1 MDLTRRLQF
10 PDWPFDP
17 AARLFPAQD
26 RRPAGLTAVSPGELT
41 PLQRAL
47 LVIDGTVTTFI
58 EAWALEPVSVQPLAQ
73 NATHLAV
80 ADPWLEAPAGTPVL
94 SRSVLLTGGRSQTI
108 FAYAESLICTER
120 LPAPMLDGL
129 LRGGMSLGQML
140 LQPGFDSRRE
150 GLWYGRESPAGL
162 PPAVVAVTGTEF
174 LTRTYRVSARSLPLM
189 LITERFPW
197 RAA

>member
-1 MDLTRRLQF
+1 MDLKRRLQY

-17 AARLFPAQD
+17 AARLFSAQD
-26 RRPAGLTAVSPGELT
+26 QRPESLTTVSPGDLT

-47 LVIDGTVTTFI
+47 LVIDGTVTTFL
-58 EAWALEPVSVQPLAQ
+58 EAYALEPVSVLPLAQ
-73 NATHLAV
+73 SATHLAV
-80 ADPWLEAPAGTPVL
+80 ADPWLEAGAGTPVL
-94 SRSVLLTGGRSQTI
+94 SRSVLLTGGRTRTV

-162 PPAVVAVTGTEF
+162 PPAVLAVTGPDF
-174 LTRTYRVSARSLPLM
+174 LTRTYRVSAQSRPLM

-197 RAA
+197 RSA